1 MAWVSDM
8 GADFTLDGAQYQLFS
23 ILFWPLEESETG
35 LTLLAN
41 IPMAGQACDDVL
53 AGYRRKLEGGHL
65 VFYRGEGEGSVL
77 IVRVLH
83 KQVLPGRRAD

>member
-8 GADFTLDGAQYQLFS
+8 GADFTPSDNQYQLFS
-23 ILFWPLEESETG
+23 ILLWPLEEPEAR

-53 AGYRRKLEGGHL
+53 AGYRCKLEGNDP
-65 VFYRGEGEGSVL
+65 VF
-77 IVRVLH
+77 
-83 KQVLPGRRAD
+83 